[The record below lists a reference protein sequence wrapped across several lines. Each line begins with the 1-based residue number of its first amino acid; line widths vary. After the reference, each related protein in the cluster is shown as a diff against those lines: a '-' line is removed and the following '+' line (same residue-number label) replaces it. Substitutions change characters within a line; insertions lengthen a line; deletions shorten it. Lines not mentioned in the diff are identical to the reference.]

1 MRPYAM
7 VTFHPVTMEKDSESV
22 KSLLSAIEEE
32 NELIYVF
39 TKANADI
46 GGALLIKC
54 CRSFVKYTKI
64 VICLT
69 L

>member
-1 MRPYAM
+1 
-7 VTFHPVTMEKDSESV
+7 MEKDSV
-22 KSLLSAIEEE
+22 NQLKSLLSAIEEE

-46 GGALLIKC
+46 GGAFINQVLQEF
-54 CRSFVKYTKI
+54 SKYTKI